1 MLVAMLLPRLCSVCE
16 RRLTDAT
23 NAMRRHTTLMSKTI
37 HLARSGSATEEERQ
51 ESRIQLVLT
60 FNDAESAQHAYREHL
75 IEHGFLPSPA

>member
-1 MLVAMLLPRLCSVCE
+1 
-16 RRLTDAT
+16 
-23 NAMRRHTTLMSKTI
+23 MSKTI